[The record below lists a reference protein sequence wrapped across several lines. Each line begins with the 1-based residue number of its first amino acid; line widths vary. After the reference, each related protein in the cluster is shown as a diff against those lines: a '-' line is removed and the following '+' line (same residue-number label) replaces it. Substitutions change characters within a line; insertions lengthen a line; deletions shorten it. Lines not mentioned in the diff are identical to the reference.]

1 MLAWTLKKSPVPY
14 SISPGRSRTLHILGC
29 FNQFQTLLGVGLS
42 WDRLA
47 SHTEWEFAHFQWY
60 FWVLFNRVQ
69 RRVLRRRVEAECL
82 RLPFLCI
89 PTNCHR
95 SNHIL
100 PEAPEETDP
109 RAKPCSDSPP
119 LAVLVVLENTK
130 GSFASLSSIFFSS
143 LFFISFCF
151 LYVSDETKSRL
162 WKQKGHSPHRATL
175 TETPG
180 SPFALLSKVL
190 SAFLCCF
197 FTQRKDF
204 FTILSPFLSNPG
216 VRGWAGPEVPFAL
229 SWWNDSPTVAA
240 ENLRMNGEPADEE
253 GGLIWLWSILSV
265 ISISVTEW
273 SFRHT
278 LCELFPKS
286 VKSTLPWGTFLVS
299 KSPEVHSIPSIFS
312 YISNRIIANAIII
325 N

>member
-1 MLAWTLKKSPVPY
+1 MLAWTLEKSPVPY
-14 SISPGRSRTLHILGC
+14 SISPGRSRILHILGC

-47 SHTEWEFAHFQWY
+47 SHTEWEFAHFRWY
-60 FWVLFNRVQ
+60 FWVLFDRVQ
-69 RRVLRRRVEAECL
+69 RRVLRRRVEAEHL

-130 GSFASLSSIFFSS
+130 GSSSSLSSIFFSS
-143 LFFISFCF
+143 LLFISFCF

-162 WKQKGHSPHRATL
+162 WKEKGHSPRRATL

-197 FTQRKDF
+197 FY
-204 FTILSPFLSNPG
+204 P
-216 VRGWAGPEVPFAL
+216 
-229 SWWNDSPTVAA
+229 
-240 ENLRMNGEPADEE
+240 EE
-253 GGLIWLWSILSV
+253 GLL
-265 ISISVTEW
+265 
-273 SFRHT
+273 H
-278 LCELFPKS
+278 
-286 VKSTLPWGTFLVS
+286 
-299 KSPEVHSIPSIFS
+299 HSIAIPIQPRCERMSGHRSSLCTVVMEWQPHRCSWELEDEWGACGWGGRAHLTMVLPQRYLHIS
-312 YISNRIIANAIII
+312 Y
-325 N
+325 